1 MNYDIIIIGAGHAGC
16 EAALAASRMSAS
28 VALITGNLST
38 IAKMSCNP
46 AIGGLAKGHLVR
58 EIDALGGEM
67 GKNAD
72 ATGIQFRRLNM
83 SRGPAV
89 RGTRCQS
96 DSTAYALRMQSV
108 LTSQQGLTL
117 VEGMAEELIVEE
129 NEIVGV
135 MVSSLRK
142 QGSPYIHEIPAF
154 AGMTAE
160 LFAKAIIVTTGTF
173 LGGQMHFGEK
183 KVDGGRVHD
192 FAAIGLSASLRNFG
206 FEMGRMKTGTCP
218 RLDASTI
225 DFSVCEA
232 QPGDTPQPQFSFEHI
247 ENNLRQV
254 ECFITHTTEAT
265 HQIIR
270 ENLHRS
276 PMYSGQITG
285 VGPRY
290 CPSVEDKIVR
300 FADREQHQLFL
311 EPESLSTNRV
321 YVNGLSTSLPVD
333 VQEAIL
339 KTIPGLE
346 KATILQPG
354 YAVEY
359 DMVYPTQLKPTLETK
374 SLRGL
379 FLAGQINGTS
389 GYEEAAAQGIVAGIN
404 AVCFLRDE
412 APVVIR
418 RDQGYIGV
426 LLDDLTTKG
435 SMEPYRMFTSRAEYR
450 LLLREDN
457 ADLRLTPLGK
467 SLGLISDDRWNKF
480 CEKKKE
486 IESLVAYC
494 KKTRTKEGVTLADL
508 LKRPEMSFST
518 SSLRKQGSS
527 DIHEI
532 PAFAGMTTI
541 PAEIAEQIEIQIKYE
556 GYIQAQDLRARKMRE
571 LEDCVLPASIDYA
584 ALSGLSA
591 EVVEKL
597 SRFRPATLGQASR
610 ISGITPA
617 AISILMVL
625 LARR

>member
-142 QGSPYIHEIPAF
+142 QGSPDIHEIPAF

-404 AVCFLRDE
+404 ADCFLRDE

-625 LARR
+625 LAR

>member
-142 QGSPYIHEIPAF
+142 QGSPDIHEIPAF